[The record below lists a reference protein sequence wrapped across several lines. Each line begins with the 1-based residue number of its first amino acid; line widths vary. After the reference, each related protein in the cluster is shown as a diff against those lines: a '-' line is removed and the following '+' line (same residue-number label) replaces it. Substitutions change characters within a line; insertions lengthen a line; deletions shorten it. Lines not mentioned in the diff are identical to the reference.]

1 MNDTSKYIQR
11 LLEGKGITISKRH
24 ITLFDDFVNES
35 TNIDAVKQIFLNQE
49 QIMYNWQLQTNIQD
63 IKEYNFKIPNGTVG
77 KQYSASLDFKVQEL
91 SNIIYTEITHF
102 SLDGLNYDNETET
115 ISGIPKLSGDFKIE
129 LKFRVKGEKENS
141 ELHTKLI
148 PIIINPDPKSLWKNI
163 PSDDKDPYWKID
175 DLSDFQPLGHKSIVV
190 SSKRGRSHAN
200 VGSFR
205 DDDFSFKFYEN
216 SGWSVVSVAD
226 GAGAAKYS
234 RKGSQISCH
243 SILNFFDNFLNEDNA
258 QIIDQLLLENFSIK
272 EESSKVESSEFDIE
286 LNKNIVTENDD
297 EGAESEGR
305 DSEGAN
311 IERANN
317 IEIATT
323 KESSSSSLSKYIYGM
338 MANAARFVHN
348 KLSEFATE
356 NNMILKDLH
365 STLIFSLFKK
375 YDFGYVILSFG
386 VGDCPI
392 GVINT
397 DETDFKLMNWL
408 DVGEYGGGTRFIT
421 MPEIFSSE
429 KFYTR
434 INLKVLEDFSFLF
447 LMTDG
452 IYDPKFVVEA
462 NLEKLECWK
471 DFIKD
476 LKGENDEKMILEFD
490 KLNFEIAGQ
499 LSNWMDFWSSGNHDD
514 RTLAIIF

>member
-1 MNDTSKYIQR
+1 MNDISKYIKR
-11 LLEGKGITISKRH
+11 LLEGKSISIGNRH

-35 TNIDAVKQIFLNQE
+35 TNIDAVKQIFLNQV
-49 QIMYNWQLQTNIQD
+49 QIMNNWELKTKIQD

-77 KQYSASLDFKVQEL
+77 KQYSASLDFKVPEL
-91 SNIIYTEITHF
+91 SNIIYTEITNF
-102 SLDGLNYDNETET
+102 SLEGLNYDNETET
-115 ISGIPKLSGDFKIE
+115 ISGIPHLSGDFKIE
-129 LKFRVKGEKENS
+129 LKFRVKGESENS
-141 ELHTKLI
+141 DLNIKLI

-163 PSDDKDPYWKID
+163 PSDESGPYWKSD
-175 DLSDFQPLGHKSIVV
+175 NLSDFQPLGHKSIVV

-216 SGWSVVSVAD
+216 SGWSLVSVAD
-226 GAGAAKYS
+226 GAGSAKYS
-234 RKGSQISCH
+234 RKGSEISCH
-243 SILNFFDNFLNEDNA
+243 SILNFFDNFLNEDNTSK
-258 QIIDQLLLENFSIK
+258 IDQLLLGNFSIK
-272 EESSKVESSEFDIE
+272 DEIS
-286 LNKNIVTENDD
+286 TGENSPTNSISDD
-297 EGAESEGR
+297 EI
-305 DSEGAN
+305 AN
-311 IERANN
+311 INDHQSTDIDDASN
-317 IEIATT
+317 IEKATT
-323 KESSSSSLSKYIYGM
+323 KENSSSSLSKYIYGM

-348 KLSEFATE
+348 QLSEFASE
-356 NNMILKDLH
+356 NHMILKDLH

-392 GVINT
+392 GVVNS
-397 DETDFKLMNWL
+397 DESDFKLMNWL
-408 DVGEYGGGTRFIT
+408 DVGEHGGGTRFIT
-421 MPEIFSSE
+421 MPDIFSTE

-434 INLKVLEDFSFLF
+434 ISLKVLEDFSFLF

-476 LKGENDEKMILEFD
+476 LKGENDEKTIVDFN
-490 KLNFEIAGQ
+490 KSNFEIAGQ
-499 LSNWMDFWSSGNHDD
+499 LSNWMDFWSPGNHDD

>member
-11 LLEGKGITISKRH
+11 LLEGKGISIGNRH

-35 TNIDAVKQIFLNQE
+35 LNIDAVKQIFLNQE
-49 QIMYNWQLQTNIQD
+49 QIMYNWELKTKIQD

-115 ISGIPKLSGDFKIE
+115 ISGLPKLSGDFKIE

-163 PSDDKDPYWKID
+163 PSDDKDPYWKTD
-175 DLSDFQPLGHKSIVV
+175 NLSDFQPLGHKSIVV

-216 SGWSVVSVAD
+216 SGWSIVSVAD

-234 RKGSQISCH
+234 RKGSQISCR
-243 SILNFFDNFLNEDNA
+243 SILNFFDNFLNENNA
-258 QIIDQLLLENFSIK
+258 QIIDQLLLENFSIID
-272 EESSKVESSEFDIE
+272 EISKDGNSPVNSLSDDD
-286 LNKNIVTENDD
+286 LANENDHQ
-297 EGAESEGR
+297 GADISDASNLE
-305 DSEGAN
+305 N
-311 IERANN
+311 
-317 IEIATT
+317 ATT
-323 KESSSSSLSKYIYGM
+323 KESSSSRLSKYIYGM
-338 MANAARFVHN
+338 MANAAQFVHN
-348 KLSEFATE
+348 QLSEFALE
-356 NNMILKDLH
+356 NDMILKDLH

-434 INLKVLEDFSFLF
+434 ISLKVFEDFSFLF

-476 LKGENDEKMILEFD
+476 LKGENDEKTKVEFD
-490 KLNFEIAGQ
+490 KSNFEIADQ

>member
-11 LLEGKGITISKRH
+11 LLEGKGISISNRH
-24 ITLFDDFVNES
+24 IKLFDDFVNES
-35 TNIDAVKQIFLNQE
+35 DNIDAVKQIFLNQG
-49 QIMYNWQLQTNIQD
+49 QIMYNWELKTKIQD
-63 IKEYNFKIPNGTVG
+63 IKEYNFIVPNGTVG
-77 KQYSASLDFKVQEL
+77 KQYSASLDFKAQEL
-91 SNIIYTEITHF
+91 SNIIYTEITDF
-102 SLDGLNYDNETET
+102 SLDGLNYDNESET
-115 ISGIPKLSGDFKIE
+115 ISGIPELSGDFKIE

-148 PIIINPDPKSLWKNI
+148 PIIINPDPKSLWKSI
-163 PSDDKDPYWKID
+163 PSDENDPYWKTD
-175 DLSDFQPLGHKSIVV
+175 DLSDFQPLGYKNIVV

-205 DDDFSFKFYEN
+205 DDDFSFKFFEN
-216 SGWSVVSVAD
+216 SGWSVVSVSD

-234 RKGSQISCH
+234 RKGSHISCQ
-243 SILNFFDNFLNEDNA
+243 SILNFFDNFLNEENT
-258 QIIDQLLLENFSIK
+258 QIIDQLLLENFSKDENI
-272 EESSKVESSEFDIE
+272 SKVKSSQYDIE
-286 LNKNIVTENDD
+286 LNKEIVNENDD
-297 EGAESEGR
+297 NGEYTEGSESKE
-305 DSEGAN
+305 AK
-311 IERANN
+311 N

-323 KESSSSSLSKYIYGM
+323 KESASSSLSKYIYGM
-338 MANAARFVHN
+338 MANAARFAHN
-348 KLSEFATE
+348 QLSEFATE

-392 GVINT
+392 GLINT

-434 INLKVLEDFSFLF
+434 ISLKIMEDFSFLF

-462 NLEKLECWK
+462 NLEKLEYWK

-476 LKGENDEKMILEFD
+476 LKGENDEKTKVDFD
-490 KLNFEIAGQ
+490 KSNLEIAGQ
-499 LSNWMDFWSSGNHDD
+499 LSNWMDFWSPGNHDD
-514 RTLAIIF
+514 RTLAIVF